1 MQYASCKHIT
11 PCNNRVTSWSTLK
24 LTETYLDIFFTM
36 ETDADLLRKIEYLFF
51 QDQYIDGMIKLR
63 HQASSGL
70 VLMLKS
76 NRVAVS
82 VY

>member
-1 MQYASCKHIT
+1 M
-11 PCNNRVTSWSTLK
+11 
-24 LTETYLDIFFTM
+24 TETYLDIFFTM

-51 QDQYIDGMIKLR
+51 QDQYIDGIIKLR